1 MNSSITENT
10 NFWDDN
16 VCTDGN
22 IDYVNMKLRTKL
34 DQISSE
40 IYEYQLNEDSNKEDV
55 STAVYVAKTLSI
67 RSSCIHCK
75 EKLLLDDENNEHDN
89 GKYMQLL
96 SLGELTVPSLS

>member
-1 MNSSITENT
+1 
-10 NFWDDN
+10 
-16 VCTDGN
+16 
-22 IDYVNMKLRTKL
+22 MKLRTKL

-40 IYEYQLNEDSNKEDV
+40 IYEYQLNEDSNV
-55 STAVYVAKTLSI
+55 STAGYVAKTLSI

-96 SLGELTVPSLS
+96 SLGDLTVPSLS